1 LVAPI
6 EFGEAGDLALWYAPP
21 GGFTMSQTG
30 LTAEQR
36 RLIAEAGDR
45 PVRLEDPELHEAYVL
60 IHADV
65 YERVRDVLE
74 PRSILDLPLPE
85 GVRRSQEA
93 FFRDLP
99 RLLQDRKLRGRFVA
113 YHGDERVK
121 IARSEP
127 EVIRECLRRGYR
139 PDQYDIF
146 VIRPQSPESEEVDYP
161 SAWSDA

>member
-1 LVAPI
+1 
-6 EFGEAGDLALWYAPP
+6 
-21 GGFTMSQTG
+21 MSRTG
-30 LTAEQR
+30 LTPEQR
-36 RLIAEAGDR
+36 RLIEEAGDR

-60 IHADV
+60 IRADV

-74 PRSILDLPLPE
+74 PTASILDLPVPE
-85 GVRRSQEA
+85 GVRRSQEG

-99 RLLQDRKLRGRFVA
+99 QLLKDRQLHGRFVA

-127 EVIRECLRRGYR
+127 EVIRECLRRGLR
-139 PDQYDIF
+139 PDQYDVF
-146 VIRPQSPESEEVDYP
+146 VIRPQSPEPEEVDFP

>member
-1 LVAPI
+1 
-6 EFGEAGDLALWYAPP
+6 
-21 GGFTMSQTG
+21 MSGTG

-36 RLIAEAGDR
+36 RLIEEAGDR
-45 PVRLEDPELHEAYVL
+45 PVRIEDPELHQAYVL
-60 IHADV
+60 IRADL

-74 PRSILDLPLPE
+74 PGSIFDVSVPE
-85 GVRRSQEA
+85 GIRRSQEG

-99 RLLQDRKLRGRFVA
+99 RLLQDRKLHGRFVA

-127 EVIRECLRRGYR
+127 AVIRECLRRGLR

-146 VIRPQSPESEEVDYP
+146 VIRPQSSEPEEVDFP
-161 SAWSDA
+161 SAWYDA